1 MTTPSRQSVVAEIL
15 KCGKDPTY
23 FMKKY
28 CKIQHQLRG
37 LIPFDTYDFQD
48 DCVKQFQKNR
58 FNIVLKSRQLGLST
72 VSAAYVVWY
81 AIFKKDKNILVI
93 ATKLNTAINF
103 IKKVKTMLDGLPPW
117 LLLTKFEPTKQSIR
131 FDNGST
137 ITAVPTSPDAGR
149 SEALALLIVD
159 EAAFIRDFDEIW
171 TSLYPTLSTGGSAII
186 LSTPNGVGGQY
197 YKLWTEAE
205 TGANDFNPIR
215 LPWDVH
221 PEHNQAWFDK
231 ETRNLTKRQIAQEFL
246 CDFVSSGDTFL
257 QPTEFEKLRLLIKQP
272 ILKEGPQ
279 SGVWIWKNPEQ
290 GHKYVISAD
299 VSRGD
304 AADYSTFH
312 VIDYE
317 SCEVC
322 VEFMGKIPPDRLA
335 ELLSTYGRRYN
346 NALICPEQNTFGY
359 FTCVKLRDEGYP
371 SLYYQN
377 NGGDLFGYK
386 PTDPEL
392 VPGFST
398 QTKTRTQILTKLE
411 ESIRN
416 SRLKTYS
423 QRLFD
428 QLQAFIWNGSKAQAS
443 KDAHDDLIMSLA
455 IGVWLSAGD
464 GGTDSQGMAMAM
476 AMLKATAVGNR
487 SINDLPGGVN
497 QVRPV
502 PSAQIQG
509 FTPEKVHQPRKPEDI
524 KHADVSDFSW
534 LFK

>member
-1 MTTPSRQSVVAEIL
+1 MSYLVNTRYQVKTPSGWQNFDGI
-15 KCGKDPTY
+15 
-23 FMKKY
+23 KKTSR
-28 CKIQHQLRG
+28 KG
-37 LIPFDTYDFQD
+37 LIKISFASGKYITCTSEHKFLDLNQNLVYAKDLTFGSCLVDDVVENFEFFESLEENVYDLIN
-48 DCVKQFQKNR
+48 VENGHLYYT
-58 FNIVLKSRQLGLST
+58 NGIVSS
-72 VSAAYVVWY
+72 
-81 AIFKKDKNILVI
+81 NC
-93 ATKLNTAINF
+93 
-103 IKKVKTMLDGLPPW
+103 
-117 LLLTKFEPTKQSIR
+117 
-131 FDNGST
+131 
-137 ITAVPTSPDAGR
+137 
-149 SEALALLIVD
+149 
-159 EAAFIRDFDEIW
+159 AFIRDFDEIW

-205 TGANDFNPIR
+205 SGANDFNPIR

-221 PEHNQAWFDK
+221 PEHNQAWFDN

-257 QPTEFEKLRLLIKQP
+257 QPTEFEKLRLLIRQP
-272 ILKEGPQ
+272 TVKEGPQ
-279 SGVWIWKNPEQ
+279 SGIWIWKNAEQ

-299 VSRGD
+299 VARGD
-304 AADYSTFH
+304 AADYSAFH

-322 VEFMGKIPPDRLA
+322 AEFMGKIPPDRLA

-371 SLYYQN
+371 ALYYQN

-386 PTDPEL
+386 PTDTEL

-416 SRLKTYS
+416 SKLKTYS

-428 QLQAFIWNGSKAQAS
+428 QLQAFIWNGAKAQAS

-455 IGVWLSAGD
+455 IGTWLVAGEV
-464 GGTDSQGMAMAM
+464 GTDTQGMAMAM

-487 SINDLPGGVN
+487 SINDLPGGMN

-502 PSAQIQG
+502 PNSQIQG
-509 FTPEKVHQPRKPEDI
+509 FTPDKVHQPRKPEDV
-524 KHADVSDFSW
+524 KHTDVSDFSW